1 MVDWSN
7 PEEVKEYQKKYR
19 ENHKEKA
26 KEYRKK
32 YYETNKEEIRI
43 QQKKYCE
50 NNKEKVKARK
60 KKYYETHKEKA
71 KEYWKKYYETHKEE
85 INARIREYGAK
96 YFVTKHHSYVGVCFC
111 EKCGSTGYKKYKR
124 RYNKKTG
131 NYSPIMTYVYHQHRE
146 NGKTVHDGVCYI
158 GMGEL

>member
-19 ENHKEKA
+19 ETHKEKA
-26 KEYRKK
+26 KEY
-32 YYETNKEEIRI
+32 
-43 QQKKYCE
+43 
-50 NNKEKVKARK
+50 K
-60 KKYYETHKEKA
+60 KKYYETHKEKLKA
-71 KEYWKKYYETHKEE
+71 NQRKYRETHKEERKAYRETHKEELKAYNKKYRETHKEE

-96 YFVTKHHSYVGVCFC
+96 YYVTKHHSYVGVCFC
-111 EKCGSTGYKKYKR
+111 EKCGSKGYKKYKR

-131 NYSPIMTYVYHQHRE
+131 KYSPIMTYVYHQHSE
-146 NGKTVHDGVCYI
+146 YGKTVHDGVCFI